1 LWRLSQAAAELV
13 ILSEVIQMH
22 VRMIESELQENHP

>member
-1 LWRLSQAAAELV
+1 VDQPHDVLFHP
-13 ILSEVIQMH
+13 VIQVH

>member
-1 LWRLSQAAAELV
+1 VLRLAQAATEGV
-13 ILSEVIQMH
+13 SLSEVIQVH